1 MYRGF
6 VIALM
11 IFGLATNPAFAH
23 SGGTD
28 AHGCHAGSQPYHCHN
43 RKGGE
48 GDYEGAVTLVVVI
61 VVGLLVV
68 WAISRSM
75 NSISMGGS
83 NDFQDLDALNNG
95 MLLPTYDVEN
105 ESVGIEY
112 KLNF

>member
-28 AHGCHAGSQPYHCHN
+28 SRGCHAGSQPYHCHN
-43 RKGGE
+43 SKSGLGE
-48 GDYEGAVTLVVVI
+48 YEDALTLI
-61 VVGLLVV
+61 GIICVGLLVV
-68 WAISRSM
+68 YIMSISM
-75 NSISMGGS
+75 NSMGGS
-83 NDFQDLDALNNG
+83 NDFQDLDTLNNG
-95 MLLPTYDVEN
+95 MLLPTYDMEN
-105 ESVGIEY
+105 ESVGIKY